1 MIRNSF
7 YAAIGHLTGLLND
20 LYNISESRKGKGRR
34 VQKEIPSHPPQVS
47 ILLFEEY
54 EASLTNLEL

>member
-34 VQKEIPSHPPQVS
+34 VQKEIPPHPPQV
-47 ILLFEEY
+47 LFY
-54 EASLTNLEL
+54 FLKNMKQVWQI